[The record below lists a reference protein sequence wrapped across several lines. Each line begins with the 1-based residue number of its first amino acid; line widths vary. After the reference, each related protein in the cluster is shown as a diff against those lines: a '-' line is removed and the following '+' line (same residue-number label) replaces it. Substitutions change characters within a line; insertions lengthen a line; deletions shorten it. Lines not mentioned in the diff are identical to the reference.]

1 MDDIRK
7 TSVGQFLDALGSSSP
22 APGGGSVAALSGAM
36 GAALV
41 SMLCSLTIGREK
53 YAEYDSFAR
62 ETLAKSE
69 ALTQSLLDCLRDD
82 MTAYNGVIAAMR
94 LPKESD
100 AQKLSRS
107 QALQAAYKTATSAPE
122 NTINNCL
129 EVMRLAKS
137 LLGRSNPTAACDL
150 AAAGIEAHAGIFI
163 AMDSIRANLG
173 VIHDAEYVSR
183 VKAWADNAEHEAEK
197 LLLEIQEANK

>member
-1 MDDIRK
+1 MDDIR
-7 TSVGQFLDALGSSSP
+7 TTTIGEFLAELGSSSP

-41 SMLCSLTIGREK
+41 SMLCNLTIGKAK
-53 YAEYDSFAR
+53 YAEYEDFAR

-69 ALTQSLLDCLRDD
+69 AITHDLLDCLKDD

-94 LPKESD
+94 LPKDTDER
-100 AQKLSRS
+100 SR
-107 QALQAAYKTATSAPE
+107 ALHEAYKSATSAPE
-122 NTINNCL
+122 HTINNCL

-163 AMDSIRANLG
+163 AMDSINANLA
-173 VIHDAEYVSR
+173 VIHDADYVAR
-183 VKAWADNAEHEAEK
+183 VKAWAENTEREAEK
-197 LLLEIQEANK
+197 LLREIQEAVK